1 MTTLHLKFYLSRFI
15 VVAGYPIQM
24 GLDRNHHLTE
34 HVIHVSKLPGSV
46 GVKWKDLARALGFV
60 EATIEAI
67 EKEKG
72 ASNNECCIQLLV
84 RWLRQKGKDATA
96 GKLADALT
104 RIGLKNFAD
113 KLITAKDPSQVRL

>member
-1 MTTLHLKFYLSRFI
+1 M
-15 VVAGYPIQM
+15 
-24 GLDRNHHLTE
+24 NE
-34 HVIHVSKLPGSV
+34 HDIHVSKLPGSV

-60 EATIEAI
+60 EATIDAI

-104 RIGLKNFAD
+104 RIELKNLAD
-113 KLITAKDPSQVRL
+113 KLIRDNDLRQVSL